1 MNIRTAIDLRQQN
14 QIAKMRF
21 DGKTYTDELFIADKY
36 NQFVEES
43 ILKLI
48 NDKDKNNYGTHPY
61 LDEGEQ
67 TQEFLIMEIH
77 REDIVK
83 AIMNL
88 NKKRST
94 DIVSDVVLSLGVNF
108 LLEKVEEIINMS
120 IRDGSF
126 SQGCKQSVIIAISK
140 KRNALEP
147 DGFRPVNSF
156 PFLEKVFESIMHKQL
171 FDYVNR
177 NNILTPNQ
185 SGFRE
190 RDSRETAL

>member
-1 MNIRTAIDLRQQN
+1 MWMNIRNAIDLRQQN

-21 DGKTYTDELFIADKY
+21 YGKTYTDELFIADKC
-36 NQFVEES
+36 NQFSEES

-48 NDKDKNNYGTHPY
+48 NDNDINNYVTYPY

-94 DIVSDVVLSLGVNF
+94 DIVSDVVLSLAGIFFWKRFKKLVICSVRP
-108 LLEKVEEIINMS
+108 KV
-120 IRDGSF
+120 R
-126 SQGCKQSVIIAISK
+126 
-140 KRNALEP
+140 
-147 DGFRPVNSF
+147 FRPVSAEKSIFGLSF
-156 PFLEKVFESIMHKQL
+156 GFGQKMAETFGRAKTRVF
-171 FDYVNR
+171 VNYR
-177 NNILTPNQ
+177 A
-185 SGFRE
+185 S
-190 RDSRETAL
+190 